1 MNNKRQMDFTPTQ
14 KEAIVSLVI
23 EMINADGMVSLEEL
37 YESNV
42 INDELE
48 ITQEMF
54 NVGYALDVDYA
65 ADVVRRMNDEQKLYV
80 GLLLTRIIDA
90 DRAVD
95 EEFELLN
102 SICQRT
108 GIDIALD
115 KHNRDKDPDKGQD
128 KNRNKDQEKGRN
140 KNRDKNQNKDQD
152 KE

>member
-1 MNNKRQMDFTPTQ
+1 MDFTPTQ